1 MRGLTPN
8 VAGGLEGRRA
18 DDTGPGAD
26 TSSVAAAPP
35 TLPQDT
41 ATVDVTLLDD
51 AAAVRGDASMASG
64 TVLLLPL
71 PSPAADWCP
80 SFIG

>member
-35 TLPQDT
+35 TLPEDT
-41 ATVDVTLLDD
+41 DTVDVTLLDD
-51 AAAVRGDASMASG
+51 AVRGDASMASG